1 MPSGSLANLSAI
13 ADDLIRDLD
22 AKDAA
27 RERAIALS
35 RETVRL
41 SGAAIRAVQRG
52 EDADAALAEALAS
65 GRRLADAVEGHMELA
80 AAGFTEN
87 AQQEVAEAAM
97 VVAIAKDRPLPRPRD
112 LPVTPQAYVLGLGDV
127 VGELRRLA
135 LADVVA
141 ADEKRAARH
150 LAMMEEVLD
159 TLLRFDYPGALVE
172 VRRKQDVA
180 RSLVERTRGE
190 VAVALVSARLEQRL
204 RSV

>member
-1 MPSGSLANLSAI
+1 M
-13 ADDLIRDLD
+13 
-22 AKDAA
+22 
-27 RERAIALS
+27 
-35 RETVRL
+35 
-41 SGAAIRAVQRG
+41 
-52 EDADAALAEALAS
+52 
-65 GRRLADAVEGHMELA
+65 
-80 AAGFTEN
+80 
-87 AQQEVAEAAM
+87 
-97 VVAIAKDRPLPRPRD
+97 
-112 LPVTPQAYVLGLGDV
+112 TPQAYVLGLGDV